1 MQLLDPGPPPSVDS
15 TKPLA
20 KLSQLAYQRF
30 KEALFA
36 QNIAT
41 GATLTQGDLVRLLD
55 VPLGPLREA
64 LQVLE
69 SEGLVTMLPRAGI
82 RIVKPDMALIKDCFQ
97 LRRILECEAVRKY
110 ADRAPAQEM
119 ANWIARHRTIIARV
133 ETGASEP
140 ELFEAARAVDQS
152 FHAMLIAALRN
163 PLIDDVYTK
172 IKDRIRLVRLDNLY
186 MLSAVTVERTMQE
199 HLRVLQA
206 LAARDTDA
214 AVRAMEDHLAAALHR
229 AIGF

>member
-1 MQLLDPGPPPSVDS
+1 
-15 TKPLA
+15 
-20 KLSQLAYQRF
+20 
-30 KEALFA
+30 
-36 QNIAT
+36 
-41 GATLTQGDLVRLLD
+41 
-55 VPLGPLREA
+55 
-64 LQVLE
+64 
-69 SEGLVTMLPRAGI
+69 
-82 RIVKPDMALIKDCFQ
+82 
-97 LRRILECEAVRKY
+97 
-110 ADRAPAQEM
+110 
-119 ANWIARHRTIIARV
+119 
-133 ETGASEP
+133 
-140 ELFEAARAVDQS
+140 
-152 FHAMLIAALRN
+152 MLIAALRN

>member
-133 ETGASEP
+133 ETGA
-140 ELFEAARAVDQS
+140 
-152 FHAMLIAALRN
+152 MLIAALRN